1 MQTQPIKWWREYWL
15 QTMTQYMTLS
25 TTYYIFNKPLIC
37 SVANSSMHKHSPIS
51 TKLEELILRIAPT
64 AGQYGK
70 KLPSRFSKMG
80 ELNFNIIMFSKGQ
93 KKGRLIA

>member
-1 MQTQPIKWWREYWL
+1 MKYSLRPREMPRAKAEGFPDGSGYISSFFLTRVTIQTFSITNPIPAR
-15 QTMTQYMTLS
+15 S
-25 TTYYIFNKPLIC
+25 
-37 SVANSSMHKHSPIS
+37 
-51 TKLEELILRIAPT
+51 KLEELILRIAPT
-64 AGQYGK
+64 AGQYGE